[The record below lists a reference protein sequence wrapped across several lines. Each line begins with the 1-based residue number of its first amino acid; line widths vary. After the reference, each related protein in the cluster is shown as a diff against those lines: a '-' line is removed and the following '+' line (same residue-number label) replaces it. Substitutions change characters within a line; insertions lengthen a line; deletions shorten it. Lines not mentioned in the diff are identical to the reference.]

1 MSTSGTVSATVF
13 DTGKVIDHAFRY
25 CRLPAQAITSEM
37 LDYAK
42 DALYLLLS
50 SIANPKPPSWC
61 MQKQLYAMAVGQPI
75 ITLDSG
81 TVEILN
87 LNLRTTSELTPAATT
102 ITPTA
107 YSVDFGES
115 LAVNTV
121 KVVWTGTPLLLLF
134 QTSQNNSSWVTAA
147 TEQPG
152 RSSTWTDII
161 PATSG
166 RYFRITAA
174 STSGIASVY
183 FGASPREVP
192 LGQLNR
198 DGYVAQ
204 CDKTF
209 TSRPTT
215 YYFQRNEA
223 YPVLHL
229 WPTPNLD
236 AEDQALVVWRHRH
249 IMDVGSLAQSLEV
262 PQRWTEAIVLGLAA
276 RLAAETP
283 IVDINLVPLLDQKAA
298 IALQAARDGDN
309 DGSSTFIQPNFR
321 GYTR

>member
-1 MSTSGTVSATVF
+1 MSTSGTISTTGF
-13 DTGKVIDHAFRY
+13 NTGKVIDHAFRY

-37 LDYAK
+37 IDYAK

-61 MQKQLYAMAVGQPI
+61 MQKQLYAMAAGQPVI
-75 ITLDSG
+75 VMDEG

-102 ITPTA
+102 ITSTS

-134 QTSQNNSSWVTAA
+134 QTSSNNSSWTTVAA
-147 TEQPG
+147 EQPG
-152 RSSTWTDII
+152 HSSEWTDII
-161 PATSG
+161 PATSC

-198 DGYVAQ
+198 DSYVAQ
-204 CDKTF
+204 SDKTF

-215 YYFQRNEA
+215 YYFQRNET

-229 WPTPNLD
+229 WPAPNAD
-236 AEDQALVVWRHRH
+236 AESQTLVVWRHRH
-249 IMDVGSLAQSLEV
+249 IMDVGSMTQSLEV
-262 PQRWTEAIVLGLAA
+262 PQRWMEAIILGLAA
-276 RLAAETP
+276 RVAAETP
-283 IVDINLVPLLDQKAA
+283 IVDLNLVPSLDQKAA

-309 DGSSTFIQPNFR
+309 DGSPMFIQPNFR